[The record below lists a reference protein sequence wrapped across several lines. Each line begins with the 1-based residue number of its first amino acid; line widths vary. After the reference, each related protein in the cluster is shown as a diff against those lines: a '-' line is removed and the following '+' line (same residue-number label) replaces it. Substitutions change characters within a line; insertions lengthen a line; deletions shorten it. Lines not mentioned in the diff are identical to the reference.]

1 MTAVVA
7 GSVGGGLCVH
17 SQSVAAT
24 SDGGNPTSTATII
37 QILTGR
43 VRRVTGTRARRGVA
57 LVGACL
63 ALVVLL
69 APASHGAPAATAP
82 HHLVY
87 VAMGDSYTSGPLVLP
102 HDTTWVPED
111 CGQSYFNYP
120 HLAAPVIGAT
130 KFIDV
135 SCGSAT
141 IDDLYKA
148 QDGLPIGGSNPPQLD
163 TVAADTD
170 VVTLGMGGNDV
181 GFVGLA
187 IGCIRLL
194 GPPFEQPCSPAYTAG
209 GRDMVSAEIAAV
221 GPELGKAIR
230 DIHAKAPHAQ
240 VFIVG
245 YPTALPDNGVACWP
259 YVPILPADMPFLV
272 AKFKE
277 MNAMLASQA
286 AANDAT
292 YIDIYTSSIGHDA
305 CQIPAV
311 AWVNGLVVVP
321 PSYPAHPNQLGLS
334 NSGRVVAA
342 AIDARLAEV
351 AATAASTTV
360 ATTTTMTATSVA
372 PPRPSGRAHLP
383 VTGGRDRLPLGLLL
397 LGAAALSRQL
407 FRRPT

>member
-1 MTAVVA
+1 
-7 GSVGGGLCVH
+7 
-17 SQSVAAT
+17 
-24 SDGGNPTSTATII
+24 
-37 QILTGR
+37 
-43 VRRVTGTRARRGVA
+43 VTGTGARRSGAAVA
-57 LVGACL
+57 LGI
-63 ALVVLL
+63 ALVVGL
-69 APASHGAPAATAP
+69 APAGHAARTAAAP
-82 HHLVY
+82 HRLAY

-102 HDTTWVPED
+102 HDTTFVPED
-111 CGQSYFNYP
+111 CGQSYLNYP

-130 KFIDV
+130 TFIDV

-148 QDGLPIGGSNPPQLD
+148 QDGLPLGGANPPQLD
-163 TVAADTD
+163 AVGPDTD

-209 GRDMVSAEIAAV
+209 GKDTVSADIATV
-221 GPELGKAIR
+221 GPELGTALR

-240 VFIVG
+240 VFVVG
-245 YPTALPDNGVACWP
+245 YPTALPDDGVACWP
-259 YVPILPADMPFLV
+259 YVPILQADMPFLV

-277 MNAMLASQA
+277 MNAMLARQA

-292 YIDIYTSSIGHDA
+292 YIDVYTSSIGHDA
-305 CQIPAV
+305 CQLPAV

-342 AIDARLAEV
+342 AIDARLA
-351 AATAASTTV
+351 ALASSTTPSTV
-360 ATTTTMTATSVA
+360 PVQTFPTNAVA
-372 PPRPSGRAHLP
+372 PNRPGRHLP
-383 VTGGRDRLPLGLLL
+383 ATGVDQQLGLGLVLL
-397 LGAAALSRQL
+397 AGALALRRAAQRDG
-407 FRRPT
+407 